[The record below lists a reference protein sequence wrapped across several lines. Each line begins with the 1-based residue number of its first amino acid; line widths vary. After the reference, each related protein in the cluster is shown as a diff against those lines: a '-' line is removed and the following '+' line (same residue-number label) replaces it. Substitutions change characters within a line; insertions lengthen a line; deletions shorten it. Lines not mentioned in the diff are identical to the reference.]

1 MNQVLLTG
9 RITNDVELKNTST
22 PLVNLTVAVEREYKD
37 DKGERITDFIDVTVW
52 RKSAEFIVKYGS
64 KGDVVGIVGQ
74 LQKRSYERDG
84 KNIWV
89 TDVVAEKVS
98 IISKYQKQE
107 VKQEVKQ
114 VKTPTKPLATDE
126 ELPF

>member
-9 RITNDVELKNTST
+9 RITNDVELKATST
-22 PLVNLTVAVEREYKD
+22 PLVNLTIAVDREYKD

-52 RKSAEFIVKYGS
+52 RKPAEFISQYGS
-64 KGDVVGIVGQ
+64 KGDIVGIVGQ

-89 TDVVAEKVS
+89 TEVIAEKVS
-98 IISKYQKQE
+98 IIQKHQKQE
-107 VKQEVKQ
+107 VKEVKE
-114 VKTPTKPLATDE
+114 VKTPSKPLATSD

>member
-9 RITNDVELKNTST
+9 RITNDVELKATST

-52 RKSAEFIVKYGS
+52 RKSAEFIAQYGS

-98 IISKYQKQE
+98 IIQKSQKQETKQE
-107 VKQEVKQ
+107 VKE
-114 VKTPTKPLATDE
+114 VKTPTKPLADDDA
-126 ELPF
+126 LPF